1 MSDVHTNTPS
11 AGVRVL
17 LVLLSIVLCICLFVS
32 LLTTA
37 LIADVRLLTSKG
49 GLEKIVTSLIIPQAR
64 PSHRL
69 PLTAAMGSLRVAE
82 SNTGDQTADALI
94 SWLYD
99 ALKSQH
105 GEELAITEEQMNTF
119 LENSTAKEFLIE
131 KTASYMSDFIN
142 GTDTTTISSEELK
155 QLIDENSALIES
167 TFGIAVTEDIQDAI
181 VGFVDEVNLD
191 QVIKTEVIGPLAD
204 TTIPGYTPQFYPSD
218 PNLNS
223 IGSAAGYTV
232 SHLMADIRTVTSTAV
247 LIICIVICVL
257 LVTALFFTNRMRL
270 PGTLVC
276 AGVPALIAG
285 ILLVIPTVLLQALP
299 GLLDSAAAGAISTV
313 IGVIAPIHYGLLG
326 LGVAL
331 IVAAI
336 VVKII
341 LTQKQKPNIV

>member
-69 PLTAAMGSLRVAE
+69 PLTAAMGSLRLAE
-82 SNTGDQTADALI
+82 SNTADALV

-204 TTIPGYTPQFYPSD
+204 TTIPGYTPQFYPSG

-232 SHLMADIRTVTSTAV
+232 SHLMADIRTVTSTTV